1 MPCEHVPWTSPA
13 AGLVFAAAALA
24 ICFKLAV
31 AAALYTK
38 RKEDAVRFAPTTP
51 LATSATPLATS
62 ATPLATSAAHPTT
75 PRPLPFHHARAYALS
90 AQVRFSQPLLSF
102 LLVGGAVALDLTVF
116 TLPGEASG
124 GACALRPVWFTLSFT

>member
-38 RKEDAVRFAPTTP
+38 RKEDAVRFTPTTLLYP
-51 LATSATPLATS
+51 C
-62 ATPLATSAAHPTT
+62 AAHPTT
-75 PRPLPFHHARAYALS
+75 SLTPLRAPP
-90 AQVRFSQPLLSF
+90 AQVRFAQPMLS
-102 LLVGGAVALDLTVF
+102 
-116 TLPGEASG
+116 S
-124 GACALRPVWFTLSFT
+124 LSLIHI